1 MVHTGY
7 RAESY
12 TGRTSLKK
20 ENTTHPSVPDAI
32 VLIHGLWMTPRRSEG
47 RVERHEGIIFGTK
60 CSRLSQTTP
69 SV

>member
-1 MVHTGY
+1 MK
-7 RAESY
+7 E
-12 TGRTSLKK
+12 
-20 ENTTHPSVPDAI
+20 ENTTHPSAPDAI